1 MSRLQKKNWNP
12 VLIALRPSHISLVAW
27 LLLSPFIYLSI
38 MEDGN
43 YGFFLGL
50 AIGLSLMQAG
60 YAWGQYQAH
69 WWRFFIENRNAIF
82 ESPSNNKPTKK
93 NALNYVIAILAAYSY
108 TTVALFIA
116 VILMYAMDAYPATL
130 GMIKFPWDLLIACLG
145 GAMFSMVLTNRLIKW
160 GEKKSKQLTDFSYV
174 FETEPERQS
183 D

>member
-12 VLIALRPSHISLVAW
+12 VFIALQPSHISLIAW
-27 LLLSPFIYLSI
+27 VLLSPFIYLSI
-38 MEDGN
+38 IEDGS

-69 WWRFFIENRNAIF
+69 WWRFFIQNRNAIF
-82 ESPSNNKPTKK
+82 SSPSNNHPTKK
-93 NALNYVIAILAAYSY
+93 NAFNYVIAVLATYSF
-108 TTVALFIA
+108 TAVALFIT
-116 VILMYAMDAYPATL
+116 VILMFGMDASPAIWKA
-130 GMIKFPWDLLIACLG
+130 IKFPWDLLIACVG
-145 GAMFSMVLTNRLIKW
+145 GAIFSMVLTKRIVKW
-160 GEKKSKQLTDFSYV
+160 GETKSKQLTDFSYV